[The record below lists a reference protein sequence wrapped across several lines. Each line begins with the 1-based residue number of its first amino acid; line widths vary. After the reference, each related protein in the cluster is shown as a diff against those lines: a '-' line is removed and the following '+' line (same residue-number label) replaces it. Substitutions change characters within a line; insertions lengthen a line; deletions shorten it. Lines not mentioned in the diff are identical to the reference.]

1 MNIFSLNVCGHHMT
15 ILCVIKFIQILLLN
29 PKNAMHQ
36 VIVIW
41 HESLLCTNLHFT
53 KKIASDGDFMNG
65 EWVRQFMLSASCMF
79 LEIIIFFIPCIHSWA
94 SLLHE
99 SKFINT
105 HTHILWRD
113 FRIFWLLSFF
123 VYEMRLHFFGIFN
136 LRAERT
142 FSLLEEF

>member
-1 MNIFSLNVCGHHMT
+1 MWSSHDDSVRNKIHPNTSTKPKKMPCYASSHLHLTWEFVVH
-15 ILCVIKFIQILLLN
+15 KF
-29 PKNAMHQ
+29 
-36 VIVIW
+36 
-41 HESLLCTNLHFT
+41 TFY

-79 LEIIIFFIPCIHSWA
+79 LEIIIFYIPCIHSWA

-99 SKFINT
+99 SKFINI

-123 VYEMRLHFFGIFN
+123 CLWDEITFFWHIKFKSWEN
-136 LRAERT
+136 FLITWRI
-142 FSLLEEF
+142 

>member
-1 MNIFSLNVCGHHMT
+1 MWSSHDDSVRNKIHPNTSTKPKKMPCYASSHRHLTWEFVVH
-15 ILCVIKFIQILLLN
+15 KF
-29 PKNAMHQ
+29 
-36 VIVIW
+36 
-41 HESLLCTNLHFT
+41 TFY

-79 LEIIIFFIPCIHSWA
+79 LEIIIFYIPCIHSWA

-123 VYEMRLHFFGIFN
+123 VYEMRLHFFGILN